1 MPSLTASLMNVT
13 VLYSTSRE
21 RENRKLTD
29 LYFNPPLE
37 RVGML
42 EWHKLEGI
50 VAQSHEYAERVLNGL
65 AADALKEYVS

>member
-50 VAQSHEYAERVLNGL
+50 VAQSHEYAERVLNAF